1 MNGAKYAVH
10 AACALAALAA
20 SAAGVNYE
28 GRFLD
33 ASGTVQSNVTV
44 RATLSAYATEDA
56 SQPFATRPITIS
68 TDGAGQFSATAEE
81 MDTSAVGSTFWIGVT
96 PEGHAEI
103 RPRMRVSP
111 VPFALVAAVAERVET
126 SGEAAF
132 TRDVMRVDEVAPGAH
147 FTAGNATLKGSATVQ
162 GDVQGAQTVYLNHL
176 DLSGGAVKML
186 RANSP
191 DNITTRWSDFAADRE
206 MSLRPSASERYPSD
220 KLDITAEDDGFAIVL
235 IQVPP
240 LNAINA
246 GDVSA
251 TLSNGDFAVFE
262 NAHLPVCVDL
272 DDCWAFMLPVR
283 KASHLV
289 LTLRIT
295 GSMGWVSQLVSAS
308 AKVKMVYA
316 GAN

>member
-1 MNGAKYAVH
+1 MR
-10 AACALAALAA
+10 
-20 SAAGVNYE
+20 SI
-28 GRFLD
+28 FL
-33 ASGTVQSNVTV
+33 SPEQVFSF
-44 RATLSAYATEDA
+44 RL
-56 SQPFATRPITIS
+56 PILDS
-68 TDGAGQFSATAEE
+68 
-81 MDTSAVGSTFWIGVT
+81 V
-96 PEGHAEI
+96 
-103 RPRMRVSP
+103 
-111 VPFALVAAVAERVET
+111 
-126 SGEAAF
+126 
-132 TRDVMRVDEVAPGAH
+132 
-147 FTAGNATLKGSATVQ
+147 GNAA
-162 GDVQGAQTVYLNHL
+162 
-176 DLSGGAVKML
+176 
-186 RANSP
+186 P
-191 DNITTRWSDFAADRE
+191 AAD
-206 MSLRPSASERYPSD
+206 LA
-220 KLDITAEDDGFAIVL
+220 LLTAEDDGFAIVL